1 MLDFILKKVVLIL
14 LPFIQMFGIY
24 VIFHGHLSP
33 GGSFAGGIIVAVG
46 FICYSLVFGAEQGQ
60 EKIPHKI
67 TNLIESFGTLWY
79 GLLGLVGVF
88 RGAGFLLNKGAV
100 AVGQPGN
107 LFSGGLIFL
116 ITFGVGLK
124 VASTM
129 VTLFFTLTE
138 EE

>member
-1 MLDFILKKVVLIL
+1 MLDFILKKVVLFL
-14 LPFIQMFGIY
+14 LPFIQMFGFYI
-24 VIFHGHLSP
+24 IFHGHLSP
-33 GGSFAGGIIVAVG
+33 GGSFAGGIIVAIG
-46 FICYSLVFGAEQGQ
+46 FICFSLVFGAERGQ
-60 EKIPHKI
+60 EKIPHNI
-67 TNLIESFGTLWY
+67 TNLVESFGTLWY
-79 GLLGLVGVF
+79 GLVGLVGIL

-100 AVGQPGN
+100 PIGQPGD

-129 VTLFFTLTE
+129 VSLFYALTE